1 MLMLPTAADFELR
14 VFEGGSVLSSSAVSV
29 GLNST
34 FLSLSALC
42 SPLEIKSGK
51 VSTEVANF
59 PLQTPLQT
67 PDLHGIL
74 QSPAPALFHSLGI
87 YRDFPSVQCIV
98 DFSLDLPNGFIC
110 TSYNF
115 FDALYSLLIA

>member
-1 MLMLPTAADFELR
+1 MLPTDFELR

-74 QSPAPALFHSLGI
+74 QSDS
-87 YRDFPSVQCIV
+87 SV
-98 DFSLDLPNGFIC
+98 
-110 TSYNF
+110 
-115 FDALYSLLIA
+115 